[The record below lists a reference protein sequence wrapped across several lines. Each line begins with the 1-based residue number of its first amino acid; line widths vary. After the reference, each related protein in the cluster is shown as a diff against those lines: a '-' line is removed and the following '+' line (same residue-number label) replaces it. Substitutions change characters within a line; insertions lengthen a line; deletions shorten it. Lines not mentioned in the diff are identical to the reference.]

1 MPYVRVLGFV
11 TLFLA
16 FIGGVASAGAAG
28 ITPPDQAFQFRAEW
42 TDKGGVRVGW
52 SIAPGHYLYRDRITA
67 SVAGRPVQIETEP
80 GEPKDDPNFGPTEVY
95 HASTMATV
103 ASGLLPN
110 KGSLIVTYQGCA
122 ENVICYPPISK
133 AIDLPSLLVSDA
145 PEGTAAAASPD
156 QVSDESEPA
165 AVASPTAETSGIET
179 ESAAL
184 FGKGLISTLFAFLGF
199 GILLSL
205 TPCVFPMIPI
215 MSGMLARSGGEL
227 SLGRS
232 FVLSAAYVLAM
243 AAAYGTLGIFAAW
256 SGENLQAALQTPA
269 AIVAMSL
276 VFVVLSLSMFGLYEL
291 QLPQSWTSRLAETAG
306 NKGSVGG
313 SAALGFGSAL
323 IVGPCVT
330 PPLAAALI
338 YVAQTGQ
345 VLRGSLALFALGLG
359 MGLPLV
365 AFGMLGAKVLP
376 RSGAWLARVKHI
388 FGFIFIALAIWMLSR
403 VMPVRLVA
411 AIWGALFLAVGGYF
425 FSALVFAR
433 SRRPSHFAAASIGA
447 LSIVYGGALL
457 VGAGTATYEPLQPLA
472 AVGLVTAPANATGE
486 PDGLHT
492 ATNEFRIVT
501 NGADL
506 DRAIDL
512 AQKQDRVV
520 MVDFSA
526 DWCTECKLM
535 ERNVFSQEVV
545 RRASR
550 GMLLV
555 RADLTHF
562 DRDSKELMKRF
573 GVVGPPTIVF
583 LSPEGREIQEARIVG
598 DVGVAGFLSKL
609 AKAIRA

>member
-11 TLFLA
+11 TLLLGFTS
-16 FIGGVASAGAAG
+16 GVLPAVAAG
-28 ITPPDQAFQFRAEW
+28 ITPPDQAFRFQAEAAE
-42 TDKGGVRVGW
+42 KGGIRVTW
-52 SIAPGHYLYRDRITA
+52 SILPGYYLYRDRIQA
-67 SVAGRPVQIETEP
+67 SVAGQPIRIDTMP

-95 HASTMATV
+95 HSSTSATV
-103 ASGLLPN
+103 APDVLPDR
-110 KGSLIVTYQGCA
+110 GSLIVTYQGCA

-133 AIDLPSLLVSDA
+133 AVDLSTLLVSDA
-145 PEGTAAAASPD
+145 PDGAAA
-156 QVSDESEPA
+156 PA
-165 AVASPTAETSGIET
+165 ADQNADLLQAPAAPATDRVEA

-184 FGKGLISTLFAFLGF
+184 FGRGLISTMFAFLGF

-215 MSGMLARSGGEL
+215 MSGMLARTDGEL

-232 FVLSAAYVLAM
+232 FALSAAYVLAM
-243 AAAYGTLGIFAAW
+243 AMAYGFLGVFAAW
-256 SGENLQAALQTPA
+256 SGENLQAVLQTSA
-269 AIVAMSL
+269 AVFAMSL
-276 VFVVLSLSMFGLYEL
+276 VFVALALSMFGLYEL
-291 QLPQSWTSRLAETAG
+291 QLPQSWTARLAQTTG

-313 SAALGFGSAL
+313 AAALGFGSAL

-338 YVAQTGQ
+338 YVGQTGE

-365 AFGMLGAKVLP
+365 AFGVLGAKILP
-376 RSGAWLARVKHI
+376 RSGAWLMRTKHI
-388 FGFIFIALAIWMLSR
+388 FGFVFLALAVWMLSR
-403 VMPVRLVA
+403 VLPVRLMA
-411 AIWGALFLAVGGYF
+411 AAWGALFLAIGGYF
-425 FSALVFAR
+425 LLTWFQAKPRKSAHV
-433 SRRPSHFAAASIGA
+433 AAAALGA
-447 LSIVYGGALL
+447 LSVAYGGALAA
-457 VGAGTATYEPLQPLA
+457 GAGAAVYEPLQPLA
-472 AVGLVTAPANATGE
+472 ALGLVTAPANATGSA
-486 PDGLHT
+486 DGVHLV
-492 ATNEFRIVT
+492 TNEFRIVT
-501 NGADL
+501 NGVDL
-506 DRAIDL
+506 DSAID
-512 AQKQDRVV
+512 AARKQGRTI

-545 RRASR
+545 RRAFR
-550 GMLLV
+550 NFVLV

-562 DRDSKELMKRF
+562 DRDSKNLMKRF
-573 GVVGPPTIVF
+573 GVVGPPTILF